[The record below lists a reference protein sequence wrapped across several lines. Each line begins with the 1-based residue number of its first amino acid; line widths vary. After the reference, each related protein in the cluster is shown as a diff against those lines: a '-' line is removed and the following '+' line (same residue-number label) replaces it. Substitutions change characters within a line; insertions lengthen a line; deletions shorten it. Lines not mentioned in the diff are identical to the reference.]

1 MRQNKIE
8 KDIRC
13 PVDYGLDILSGKWS
27 LRIISLLGHKGA
39 LRFKSIRDEIPLIS
53 DAALSAALKLLI
65 EKDMVTREVFPEIP
79 PRTVYA
85 LSEKGVSFIP
95 VVHAICKW
103 SGQHYREVSEA
114 ALVQCK
120 NCTYYM
126 PDDVSEED

>member
-53 DAALSAALKLLI
+53 DAALSAALKVLI

-79 PRTVYA
+79 PRTEYA
-85 LSEKGVSFIP
+85 LSEKGRSFIP

-103 SGQHYREVSEA
+103 SGQHYREVSET

-120 NCTYYM
+120 KCTYYV
-126 PDDVSEED
+126 PDDLSEED